1 MDIYQL
7 KTFVAVAREGSI
19 TRASEVL
26 HLSQPAVSA
35 HIKAIED
42 ALGLALFDRT
52 PRGMSLTREG
62 ERLLT
67 KAEQTLAAHQELMGE
82 ATRIKGRLTGKLRLG
97 AGSNSNHEVIGR
109 FLIALAEHY
118 PEVEVALKHGTS
130 VDILSGLRNGS
141 LDAGFYNEAGDPDPA
156 LATVGVSEF
165 RISVVARPG
174 LVATSRGRGPDWS
187 ALAEVPWIYPTSS
200 ACCGRT
206 AESLFKLHRFRP
218 KRIISVDREDVT
230 RALVAGG
237 IGVGLLHADT
247 VKTAA
252 AQGEVEALIEAPT
265 LVRVLFAHLASRAQ
279 DPVLTA
285 AASILSRASGE
296 ERRRREGG
304 EVQAEAEHG
313 VRDHALEAVEDGR
326 RGL

>member
-7 KTFVAVAREGSI
+7 RTFVAVAHEGSI

-42 ALGLALFDRT
+42 ALGLALFERT

-62 ERLLT
+62 ERLLV
-67 KAEQTLAAHQELMGE
+67 KAEQTLAAHRELMGE

-130 VDILSGLRNGS
+130 ADILSGLRNGS

-156 LATVGVSEF
+156 LATIGVAQF

-174 LVATSRGRGPDWS
+174 LVATAQGPDWE

-206 AESLFKLHRFRP
+206 AEGLFKLHRFRP
-218 KRIISVDREDVT
+218 TRIISVDREDVT

-237 IGVGLLHADT
+237 VGVGLLHDDT
-247 VKTAA
+247 VKVAA
-252 AQGEVEALIEAPT
+252 ARGEVETLIEAPT

-285 AASILSRASGE
+285 AASILRAGAGAS
-296 ERRRREGG
+296 
-304 EVQAEAEHG
+304 
-313 VRDHALEAVEDGR
+313 
-326 RGL
+326 